1 MIHFSPLT
9 RLPMAIKWSDG
20 LEAEVK
26 FIYNRFYQ
34 TSSISEKMDT
44 VVEAVKL
51 NARIGSLFT
60 PLSQGVKLSPSAI
73 SYVKQLLTSLQNGK
87 PMDDICLSDRL
98 SLLSHSESVMYIDPQ
113 WTTDEL
119 EVINRYG
126 IMNPADLFTVFAK
139 GPGVD
144 QYLTLL
150 RIRTLGA

>member
-20 LEAEVK
+20 LETEVK
-26 FIYNRFYQ
+26 SVHNRFYQ
-34 TSSISEKMDT
+34 STSISDKMDT

-51 NARIGSLFT
+51 NVRIGSLFT
-60 PLSQGVKLSPSAI
+60 PLLEGVKLSPSAI
-73 SYVKQLLTSLQNGK
+73 SYVKQMLTSLQTEK

-98 SLLSHSESVMYIDPQ
+98 SLLSHSEAVVYIDPQ
-113 WTTDEL
+113 WTPDEL
-119 EVINRYG
+119 VAIKRYSV
-126 IMNPADLFTVFAK
+126 MNPADLFTAFAK
-139 GPGVD
+139 GPGVG